1 MFNKKYKKEI
11 KELSEKITEQE
22 SLILSKS
29 VEIFSL
35 NWQLGELKKEIEKL
49 KEVKNDYWFNC
60 RFCKK

>member
-35 NWQLGELKKEIEKL
+35 NWQLDELKKEREKI
-49 KEVKNDYWFNC
+49 KDVKNDY
-60 RFCKK
+60 